1 MDESVDRVV
10 SWLGGLLLPPR
21 CVLCGARGQ
30 PPALDLCLDCEHA
43 LPPAS
48 PPFVAGPGPMLGS
61 YAAFE
66 YDFPVDHL
74 VHALKYRGQ
83 LAVGRVLGTLLGRE
97 LSAHGG
103 ACAVDVVIPVPLYP
117 GRHAERSFN
126 QSAEIARWAARALR
140 LRFEANLAIRRRET
154 RPQVGLHGAERR
166 GNLAGAFVARDGA
179 RGLRIAVVDDVTTT
193 GTTVAELGRALMA
206 AGAASVVAWCVCRA
220 PAPER
225 VDCAPHPEVRQA

>member
-21 CVLCGARGQ
+21 CVLCGAGGQ
-30 PPALDLCLDCEHA
+30 PPALDLCLDCERA

-48 PPFVAGPGPMLGS
+48 PPFVAGPGPLLGS
-61 YAAFE
+61 YATYE
-66 YDFPVDHL
+66 YDYPVDHL

-83 LAVGRVLGTLLGRE
+83 LAVGRVLGTLLGRG
-97 LSAHGG
+97 LATHAG
-103 ACAVDVVIPVPLYP
+103 ACAVDVVVPVPLHP

-126 QSAEIARWAARALR
+126 QSAEIACWAARALR
-140 LRFEANLAIRRRET
+140 LRFEPGLAIRGRET

-166 GNLAGAFVARDGA
+166 GNLAGAFLPRQGA

-193 GTTVAELGRALMA
+193 GTTVAELGQALVA

-220 PAPER
+220 PPPER
-225 VDCAPHPEVRQA
+225 VD

>member
-21 CVLCGARGQ
+21 CVLCGAHGQ
-30 PPALDLCLDCEHA
+30 PPALDLCVDCERA

-48 PPFVAGPGPMLGS
+48 PSFVSGPGPLLGS

-66 YDFPVDHL
+66 YDYPVDHL
-74 VHALKYRGQ
+74 VQALKYRGQ
-83 LAVGRVLGTLLGRE
+83 LAVGRVLGTLLGRG
-97 LSAHGG
+97 LAAHGV
-103 ACAVDVVIPVPLYP
+103 ARAVDVVVPVPLHP

-126 QSAEIARWAARALR
+126 QSAELARWVARVLR
-140 LRFEANLAIRRRET
+140 LRFDPNLAIRWRET

-166 GNLAGAFVARDGA
+166 GNLAGAFVARGGA

-193 GTTVAELGRALMA
+193 GATVAELGQALVA
-206 AGAASVVAWCVCRA
+206 AGAASVVAWCACRA
-220 PAPER
+220 PPPEQ
-225 VDCAPHPEVRQA
+225 VDCAPAPEVRQA